1 MGCGR
6 LSSSRFSVHLPANGA
21 QSDRRAASLPAQHRH
36 HRVMAQF
43 IVVAEVL
50 VAQRDADHALHHQR
64 VDVVFDKVWIARIG
78 EASGQT
84 PGQSD

>member
-1 MGCGR
+1 
-6 LSSSRFSVHLPANGA
+6 
-21 QSDRRAASLPAQHRH
+21 
-36 HRVMAQF
+36 MAQF